1 MKRCR
6 VMFCGNSNLT
16 GHTMHQFPKVL
27 KYRRLW
33 TRFVQLK
40 RADFVM
46 PDEESHTNCH
56 ICEAH
61 FTGESYKPGEEFK
74 VRMKRKKNRSLEDHA
89 VPTINPQTPENL
101 EKNEKM
107 TVKAAKNVFPP
118 KRTGSAASMLVVA
131 RVNLHFIKFR
141 DLEIIIKCLNACR
154 DYRYV
159 GV

>member
-16 GHTMHQFPKVL
+16 GHTMHQFPKIL

-46 PDEESHTNCH
+46 PDDESRTNCH
-56 ICEAH
+56 ICDAH
-61 FTGESYKPGEEFK
+61 FTGESYKPGEELK
-74 VRMKRKKNRSLEDHA
+74 VRMKHKKNKSLEEHA
-89 VPTINPQTPENL
+89 VPTINPPDPRKMR
-101 EKNEKM
+101 EKRKDDGESSNECRPSK
-107 TVKAAKNVFPP
+107 T
-118 KRTGSAASMLVVA
+118 KRTGSAASKLVVA

-141 DLEIIIKCLNACR
+141 DLEIIIKWGFSMI
-154 DYRYV
+154 Y
-159 GV
+159 